1 MNKIFELL
9 DFLILA
15 TQGGTKWM
23 WDDNEDRYTYCGTN
37 EEVTVRIKGRS
48 NIELISLYVGPFY
61 IDSKD
66 FPILKEKL
74 DLLYSEVKYRN
85 GNGDNRTGLEEL
97 IEKVILNG

>member
-9 DFLILA
+9 GFLILS
-15 TQGGTKWM
+15 TQGGTKWK
-23 WDDNEDRYTYCGTN
+23 WDENVKIYTYCGTN
-37 EEVTVRIKGRS
+37 EVAIRIKRWS
-48 NIELISLYVGPFY
+48 DTKTVSLFVGPFC
-61 IDSKD
+61 IEPQD

-85 GNGDNRTGLEEL
+85 GDSRTRLEEL

>member
-1 MNKIFELL
+1 MNKIFEFL
-9 DFLILA
+9 DFLILS
-15 TQGGTKWM
+15 TQAGTKWK
-23 WDDNEDRYTYCGTN
+23 WDDKEKIYTYCGTN
-37 EEVTVRIKGRS
+37 EVTVRIKRWS
-48 NIELISLYVGPFY
+48 DINLVSLFVGEIY

-85 GNGDNRTGLEEL
+85 GDSRTRLEEL

>member
-15 TQGGTKWM
+15 TQGGTKWE
-23 WDDNEDRYTYCGTN
+23 WNDKGKIYTYCGTN
-37 EEVTVRIKGRS
+37 EEVTIGIKRWSDTKSIFLFVGS
-48 NIELISLYVGPFY
+48 FCIEPNDY
-61 IDSKD
+61 
-66 FPILKEKL
+66 PILKEKL

-85 GNGDNRTGLEEL
+85 GVNRTRLEEL

>member
-15 TQGGTKWM
+15 TRGGTKWR
-23 WDDNEDRYTYCGTN
+23 WDNKEKMYTYCGTN
-37 EEVTVRIKGRS
+37 EGVTVSIMRWS
-48 NIELISLYVGPFY
+48 DTALFVGPFC
-61 IDSKD
+61 IGSKD

-85 GNGDNRTGLEEL
+85 GDSRTRLEEL
-97 IEKVILNG
+97 IERVILYE

>member
-15 TQGGTKWM
+15 TQGGTKWK
-23 WDDNEDRYTYCGTN
+23 WDDKEKMYTYCGTS
-37 EEVTVRIKGRS
+37 EEVTVRIKRWS
-48 NIELISLYVGPFY
+48 DINMVSLFVGSFY

-74 DLLYSEVKYRN
+74 DLLYSEVNYRN
-85 GNGDNRTGLEEL
+85 GDSRTKLEEL